1 MQTSMSSIAK
11 AVQEQ
16 SILAL
21 GQESAVLKVC
31 CGILL
36 LCYLFRELKVTSK
49 VLAMTGCIISA
60 DVSVRQQVLDMHA
73 LTAD

>member
-21 GQESAVLKVC
+21 GQESAVFE
-31 CGILL
+31 GILWNSFIL
-36 LCYLFRELKVTSK
+36 SIQGAKSGFKDFGNDR
-49 VLAMTGCIISA
+49 
-60 DVSVRQQVLDMHA
+60 MHIC
-73 LTAD
+73 

>member
-21 GQESAVLKVC
+21 GQESAVFE
-31 CGILL
+31 GILWNSSFIL
-36 LCYLFRELKVTSK
+36 SIQGAKSGFKDFGNDR
-49 VLAMTGCIISA
+49 
-60 DVSVRQQVLDMHA
+60 MHIC
-73 LTAD
+73 